1 MSTDEVKR
9 KTGVSTKKNL
19 NDKLKGRKMGVVARL
34 NSIIATLIYFY
45 SILIV
50 LRIFLS
56 WLPSINWDHQPMKFV
71 RIITD
76 AYLDIFRRFVP
87 PLGGLDFSPIVALL
101 VLSIIQEI
109 FVRAVSMMG

>member
-1 MSTDEVKR
+1 
-9 KTGVSTKKNL
+9 
-19 NDKLKGRKMGVVARL
+19 MGLVTRL
-34 NSIIATLIYFY
+34 NGIIATLIYFY

-56 WLPSINWDHQPMKFV
+56 WLPSINWEAQPMKFI

-109 FVRAVSMMG
+109 FVRAISAVG

>member
-1 MSTDEVKR
+1 
-9 KTGVSTKKNL
+9 
-19 NDKLKGRKMGVVARL
+19 MGL
-34 NSIIATLIYFY
+34 LQKINGLISNLIYFY

-50 LRIFLS
+50 LRIFMS
-56 WLPSINWDHQPMKFV
+56 WIPSIDLDKQPVKFV

-101 VLSIIQEI
+101 VLSFIQEL
-109 FVRAVSMMG
+109 FVKAMSSFS

>member
-1 MSTDEVKR
+1 MNFLVQI
-9 KTGVSTKKNL
+9 
-19 NDKLKGRKMGVVARL
+19 
-34 NSIIATLIYFY
+34 NSLIATIIYFY

-50 LRIFLS
+50 LRIFMS
-56 WLPSINWDHQPMKFV
+56 WIPSINWDAQPIKFI

-101 VLSIIQEI
+101 VLSFLQEL
-109 FVRAVSMMG
+109 FV

>member
-1 MSTDEVKR
+1 
-9 KTGVSTKKNL
+9 
-19 NDKLKGRKMGVVARL
+19 MGLIARL
-34 NSIIATLIYFY
+34 NGIIATFIYFY

-56 WLPSINWDHQPMKFV
+56 WLPSINWDNQPMKFI
-71 RIITD
+71 RIVTD

-109 FVRAVSMMG
+109 FVRAVSLVG